1 MASGGPPSEISP
13 GKQGLLKMDIS
24 ANDKDHL
31 CFACGQ
37 RNPIGLKLAFR
48 FEEEKAKAE
57 FTPGPYHQSWNGIF
71 HGGLLALCLDE
82 AFGYV
87 LYFQGIKG
95 MTAKMEMRIRQT
107 IRTGQ
112 KIFITGEIKK
122 KTRKV
127 IETYAR
133 AVLEDGTLAAEG
145 SALMFITD
153 QEFPA
158 NPS

>member
-1 MASGGPPSEISP
+1 MLSMENVRLAGKDGERVKDFKMEIAA
-13 GKQGLLKMDIS
+13 Q
-24 ANDKDHL
+24 DKYNL

-37 RNPIGLKLAFR
+37 ENPIGLKLAFR
-48 FEEEKAKAE
+48 FEDGKAKAE
-57 FTPGPYHQSWNGIF
+57 FIPGPYHQSWNGIF

-95 MTAKMEMRIRQT
+95 MTAKMEMRIRKT

-112 KIFITGEIKK
+112 KIFLTGEVKK
-122 KTRKV
+122 RTRKL

-133 AVLEDGTLAAEG
+133 AELEDGTLAAEATA
-145 SALMFITD
+145 SMYVTD
-153 QEFPA
+153 QEFA
-158 NPS
+158 

>member
-1 MASGGPPSEISP
+1 MEIAY
-13 GKQGLLKMDIS
+13 Q
-24 ANDKDHL
+24 DKYNL

-37 RNPIGLKLAFR
+37 ENPIGLKLVFR
-48 FEEEKAKAE
+48 FQDGKAKAD
-57 FTPGPYHQSWNGIF
+57 FTPGPHHQSWNGIF

-112 KIFITGEIKK
+112 RILLTAEVKK
-122 KTRKV
+122 KTRKLV
-127 IETYAR
+127 ETCAK
-133 AVLEDGTLAAEG
+133 AELEDGTLAAEATA
-145 SALMFITD
+145 SMYITN
-153 QEFPA
+153 QEFP
-158 NPS
+158 